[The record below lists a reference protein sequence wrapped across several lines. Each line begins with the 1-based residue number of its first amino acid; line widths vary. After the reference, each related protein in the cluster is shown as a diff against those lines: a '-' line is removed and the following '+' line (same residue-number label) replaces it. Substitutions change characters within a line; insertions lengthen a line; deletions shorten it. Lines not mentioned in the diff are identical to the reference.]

1 MASPPPSPPDWAGL
15 PDDALLTVFGR
26 LGAPEVLMG
35 AGVVCRN
42 WLRVAT
48 GEPDLWRRVD
58 LSDCFDPTIDMVAMA
73 CAAVDRADGRLEH
86 FAADCFVTDALLF
99 YMAKRTNGLKS
110 LRLVNCMK
118 VSDKG
123 LVALG
128 KRSPHLEELELTT
141 CSIYISMKAVGQAF
155 PQLKRLRLNNRWVN
169 VECEEQFDNHRA
181 LDIASNMPE
190 LRHLQLFANR
200 LRNSALA
207 AILDNCPHLES
218 LDLRQCFNIH
228 IDAELRA
235 KCARLR
241 DVRLPKDSTNDYDHE
256 AYIETLELNSLP
268 LLFAHDGVFTQ
279 QYPFHGSI
287 DSDEDDQE
295 DQDLDVTLGHLAL

>member
-1 MASPPPSPPDWAGL
+1 MATPPPTPQTPDWAEL
-15 PDDALLTVFGR
+15 PDDALLTVFKR
-26 LGAPEVLMG
+26 LGASEVLLG
-35 AGVVCRN
+35 TAVVCRN

-73 CAAVDRADGRLEH
+73 CAAVDRADGCLEH
-86 FAADCFVTDALLF
+86 FAADCFVNDALLF
-99 YMAKRTNGLKS
+99 YIAKRTNGLKS

-123 LVALG
+123 LVAVG

-141 CSIYISMKAVGQAF
+141 CSVNISMKAVGQAF
-155 PQLKRLRLNNRWVN
+155 PQLKRLRLNNRWVDIQ
-169 VECEEQFDNHRA
+169 CEEYFDNHRA

-200 LRNSALA
+200 LRNNALA
-207 AILDNCPHLES
+207 TILDSCHHLET
-218 LDLRQCFNIH
+218 LDLRQCFNIQ

-235 KCARLR
+235 KCARLE
-241 DVRLPKDSTNDYDHE
+241 DVKLPKDPTNDYEHE
-256 AYIETLELNSLP
+256 TYIETLSLNSVP
-268 LLFAHDGVFTQ
+268 LLFPNHGSR
-279 QYPFHGSI
+279 PFHGFG
-287 DSDEDDQE
+287 DSDEEDQE
-295 DQDLDVTLGHLAL
+295 DDLTGPLAHLAL

>member
-1 MASPPPSPPDWAGL
+1 MATSPPTPPPPDWGDL
-15 PDDALLTVFGR
+15 PDVALLTVFKR
-26 LGAPEVLMG
+26 LGAAEVLLG
-35 AGVVCRN
+35 TAVVCRN

-73 CAAVDRADGRLEH
+73 CAAVDRAGGRLEH
-86 FAADCFVTDALLF
+86 FAADCFVNDRLLF
-99 YMAKRTNGLKS
+99 YIAKRTNGLKS

-123 LVALG
+123 LVAVG

-155 PQLKRLRLNNRWVN
+155 PQLKRLRLNNRWVDIQ
-169 VECEEQFDNHRA
+169 CEEYLDNYRA
-181 LDIASNMPE
+181 LDIASSMPE

-200 LRNSALA
+200 LRGNALA
-207 AILDNCPHLES
+207 AILDNCHHLQS

-235 KCARLR
+235 KCARLE
-241 DVRLPKDSTNDYDHE
+241 DVKLPKDPTNDYEHDT
-256 AYIETLELNSLP
+256 YIETLSLNTVP
-268 LLFAHDGVFTQ
+268 LLFPNHGTN
-279 QYPFHGSI
+279 PFRGSS
-287 DSDEDDQE
+287 DSDEDAQE
-295 DQDLDVTLGHLAL
+295 DDLGGPFGHFAL

>member
-1 MASPPPSPPDWAGL
+1 MATPPPSPDWAGL
-15 PDDALLTVFGR
+15 PDDALLTVFQR
-26 LGAPEVLMG
+26 LGASEVLLG
-35 AGVVCRN
+35 TAVVCRN

-73 CAAVDRADGRLEH
+73 CAAVDRAGGRLEH
-86 FAADCFVTDALLF
+86 FSADCFVNDRLLF
-99 YMAKRTNGLKS
+99 YIAKRTEGLKS

-123 LVALG
+123 LVAVG

-141 CSIYISMKAVGQAF
+141 CSIYVSMKAVGQAF
-155 PQLKRLRLNNRWVN
+155 PQLKRLRLNNRWVDIQ
-169 VECEEQFDNHRA
+169 CEESFDNRRA
-181 LDIASNMPE
+181 LDIASSMPE

-200 LRNSALA
+200 LRSNALV
-207 AILDNCPHLES
+207 AILDNCHHLES

-235 KCARLR
+235 KCARLK
-241 DVRLPKDSTNDYDHE
+241 DVKLPKDSTSDYEHE
-256 AYIETLELNSLP
+256 SYIETLSLNTVP
-268 LLFAHDGVFTQ
+268 LLFPNHGTGTV
-279 QYPFHGSI
+279 HGSG
-287 DSDEDDQE
+287 DGDEDDQE
-295 DQDLDVTLGHLAL
+295 DDLDAHLGHLAL